1 MKLAGAP
8 ITRLSLQHACRGALS
23 ADATIAADVVPSGRV
38 ELEMPGL
45 TLVGWVVGGGIWA
58 QTCRVKLVGGAA
70 GGVLKQVGGQHYRGA
85 TGGEIA
91 QALVNACGEDLD
103 PQSDP
108 AATGQL
114 LEHHQV
120 RAGVLGLALDALCAA
135 LATDWQITAAGQ
147 VRLGVPTWPESSPAG
162 VVVQEEVA
170 ARRELRLAL
179 EEPLLPGVTFHGR
192 QIRAVDHE
200 VEPGRW
206 RAVARY

>member
-1 MKLAGAP
+1 M
-8 ITRLSLQHACRGALS
+8 
-23 ADATIAADVVPSGRV
+23 
-38 ELEMPGL
+38 ELELPGL
-45 TLVGWVVGGGIWA
+45 TLVGWVVDGGIWA
-58 QTCRVKLVGGAA
+58 QACRVKLVGGAA

-85 TGGEIA
+85 SGGEIA

-103 PQSDP
+103 PQSDQ

-114 LEHHQV
+114 LEHYQV
-120 RAGVLGLALDALCAA
+120 RAGALGKALDALCAA
-135 LATDWQITAAGQ
+135 LATDWRISAAGL

-162 VVVQEEVA
+162 VVLQEEVA